1 MAFNKGD
8 MSKEKNLLQGNI
20 FYKIDGDTLSRLE
33 VFLFKLLIIIQ
44 ILWLFIESI
53 FTPIIVR
60 IFAFKGIDFEL
71 VRRFGKT
78 KRYSQE
84 LIITKLVD
92 AFNDASEIYMA
103 LGEMGHGLM
112 ERPDVLNA
120 FMNARQNNN
129 ATIQILHGPRVDPE
143 TSEIFN
149 LASENIVELYRTQQ
163 YYNHHFSYVKDKNGK
178 ITVFDEGIHDETI
191 WGTNELGDTIPFF
204 TSLARHQY
212 LISKSNRLHKSLKA
226 AFDDRKLSAKK
237 VYTRPDK
244 FVPSDYS
251 PLRIFLTSTFI
262 NVPFRHIIQPLQN
275 FLDMPLEIIKY
286 DTRKNQDIKMNNKL
300 KWIKRLSTRHYGWL
314 IIFSLIWI
322 FGLSDLLMY
331 IFTGQSIIHWFN
343 DILLMFGSVSLTIT
357 IIMVLIEESG

>member
-60 IFAFKGIDFEL
+60 IFAFKDIDFEL

-92 AFNDASEIYMA
+92 AFSDASEIYMA

-143 TSEIFN
+143 TLEIFN

-163 YYNHHFSYVKDKNGK
+163 YYNHHFSYVKDMNGK
-178 ITVFDEGIHDETI
+178 ITIFDEGIHDETI

-212 LISKSNRLHKSLKA
+212 LISKSNRLHKSLKSE
-226 AFDDRKLSAKK
+226 FDDRKLSAKK

-262 NVPFRHIIQPLQN
+262 NVPFRHIIQPLRN
-275 FLDMPLEIIKY
+275 LLDIPLDIFWY
-286 DTRKNQDIKMNNKL
+286 DTRKDKGVEMNKKLGWTKKMTQGRYL
-300 KWIKRLSTRHYGWL
+300 WLLALSIT
-314 IIFSLIWI
+314 FI
-322 FGLSDLLMY
+322 FGLADLMQFL
-331 IFTGQSIIHWFN
+331 ILGQTILHWRN
-343 DILLMFGSVSLTIT
+343 DVLLMFGSIVLMIT
-357 IIMVLIEESG
+357 IVMVAMEDAK